1 MIALGTAVTQDAV
14 YEECARPG
22 FDLIRE
28 PDTELLVFPAAGSI
42 FRSYN
47 LILDRASRIEGLE
60 ALVLVHQDAEII
72 DPEFLTKVRT
82 AMSDPDVAIVGCAGA
97 FGVRS
102 IAWWEG
108 LVTWAAYTHK
118 YPEWGGGEIP
128 GLTWIPDRT
137 PSYTRPGEVDSVDG
151 FVMAFSPWAIQ
162 NLRFDESVGSALHG
176 YDFDICMQ
184 AKAAGKK
191 IMVED
196 MRVIHH
202 HNLELISE
210 GEAWVEVHMKLAR
223 KWAHQIPDE
232 NAFSGDWEERARRAE
247 AELSATRLMAGAG
260 ELIWQIRMDETEA
273 ELKEMKESTS
283 WKITSPLR
291 RFMNLFRRSG

>member
-1 MIALGTAVTQDAV
+1 MIALGSAVTRDEV
-14 YEECARPG
+14 YEECARAG
-22 FDLIRE
+22 FELIRE
-28 PDTELLVFPAAGSI
+28 EDTELLVFAAAGSI

-47 LILDRASRIEGLE
+47 LILDRASKIEGLE

-82 AMSDPDVAIVGCAGA
+82 AMEDPDVAIVGCAGA

-128 GLTWIPDRT
+128 GLTWIPERT
-137 PSYTRPGEVDSVDG
+137 PSYTTPGEADSVDG

-162 NLRFDESVGSALHG
+162 NLRFDESVGSSLHG

-184 AKAAGKK
+184 AREAGKK
-191 IMVED
+191 IVVED

-223 KWAHQIPDE
+223 KWAHLIPDE
-232 NAFSGDWEERARRAE
+232 KAFSGDWEERARRAE

-260 ELIWQIRMDETEA
+260 ELIWQIRMDKTEA
-273 ELKEMKESTS
+273 ELEEMKGSTS
-283 WKITSPLR
+283 WKVTAPLR
-291 RFMNLFRRSG
+291 RFMDLFRRG